1 MAFVRKRITIAGTVS
16 TCLVEGYRDA
26 QGRPRQRLL
35 ANLHGEP
42 DTLRAL
48 ARLTVRRTS
57 LLADRKE
64 LASGK
69 AVDDDGKRVSA
80 AEAREV
86 IAFIDTKLAVIAREQ
101 AVLKKHCTATAKE
114 VRAATQAYRQGL
126 KDAAL
131 AVLGRMMEL
140 GSLEKGLKKAK
151 TKVRRMREG

>member
-69 AVDDDGKRVSA
+69 AIDDDGKRVSA

-86 IAFIDTKLAVIAREQ
+86 IAFIDTKLASLLAGGRSP
-101 AVLKKHCTATAKE
+101 KHCTATARE
-114 VRAATQAYRQGL
+114 FGPRHQAYQQGL
-126 KDAAL
+126 KDTL
-131 AVLGRMMEL
+131 ASWAG
-140 GSLEKGLKKAK
+140 
-151 TKVRRMREG
+151 